1 MSTRFRLHPE
11 PGTERQGSFH
21 LGKAI
26 YHTIR
31 RGGLGSA
38 LLIPHVLMPIWGG
51 YVLLH
56 RSSIWTAEF
65 ERGLA
70 LAIALVQGITFGSV
84 IALSIV
90 RYSAAGKAIKGRRI
104 EKTATDEEESKQH
117 RIEVA
122 LRFTLYLFL
131 GTILWEYLV
140 HSKYSPIL
148 DERARETS
156 SGFLTA
162 TGPLRRFLNNESIL
176 PQARETRDQ
185 ISGVGLNFDLHD
197 KARQFKKVVED
208 SPRIRIP
215 IPGTAA
221 PPKSVFFDTWE
232 KVWKKVTGGPRVGL
246 FELGPKNWQ

>member
-1 MSTRFRLHPE
+1 MSTKFRLHPE
-11 PGTERQGSFH
+11 PGTERKSSFH
-21 LGKAI
+21 LGRAI

-31 RGGLGSA
+31 NGGLGSA
-38 LLIPHVLMPIWGG
+38 LLIPHVLMPIYGI
-51 YVLLH
+51 YVVLH

-70 LAIALVQGITFGSV
+70 FSIALIQGITFGSV

-90 RYSAAGKAIKGRRI
+90 RYSASGKAIKGRRI

-122 LRFTLYLFL
+122 LRITLYLFL
-131 GTILWEYLV
+131 ATILWEYLV

-162 TGPLRRFLNNESIL
+162 TSPLRRFFNNESIL
-176 PQARETRDQ
+176 PQPQETRDQ
-185 ISGVGLNFDLHD
+185 ISGLGLDFDLHD
-197 KARQFKKVVED
+197 KAKQLKKVVED
-208 SPRIRIP
+208 SPRIRV
-215 IPGTAA
+215 PGTAA
-221 PPKSVFFDTWE
+221 PPKSIFLTTYE
-232 KVWKKVTGGPRVGL
+232 KVWKTLTRGPRVGL
-246 FELGPKNWQ
+246 FEIGPKNWT